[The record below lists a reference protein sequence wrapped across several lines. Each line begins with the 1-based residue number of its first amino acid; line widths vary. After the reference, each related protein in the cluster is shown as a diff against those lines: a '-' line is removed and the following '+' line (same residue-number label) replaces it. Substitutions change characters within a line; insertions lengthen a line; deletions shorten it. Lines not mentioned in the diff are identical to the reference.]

1 MRIILV
7 GFGTVGQAL
16 ARVLHQDEN
25 RIVQAYGF
33 RPQITAIV
41 DSQGSCSDNG
51 GLDIPLAL
59 KTKNEYGTVAKY
71 PRKGRRNGD
80 SARLISNSEAE
91 VVVETTPTNFKD
103 AEPGLSNIKTALA
116 NDKHVVTAN
125 KGPLAVAMPALLEL
139 ADHRNRQLRF
149 SGTVGGGTPFL
160 DFAAK
165 CMPGERIIQV
175 RGILNGTTNYIL
187 TRMETASL
195 TFEKALAEAQKKGY
209 AEKDPTN
216 DVEGF
221 DTAAKI
227 VIIANWVLKKKYSLR
242 NLDITG
248 ITKVT
253 PQKLNQAKASNAKV
267 KLIGRIEESSAS
279 VAPEQVPTT
288 DPTCVPDTL
297 NALTFTTEH
306 AGDITLIGPGA
317 GGERTASAIV
327 RDLVSIRKEYA
338 T

>member
-1 MRIILV
+1 LRIILA
-7 GFGTVGQAL
+7 GFGIVGQAL
-16 ARVLHQDEN
+16 AQVLRQDSD
-25 RIVQAYGF
+25 RITQTYGF
-33 RPQITAIV
+33 RPEVTAII
-41 DSQGSCSDNG
+41 DSQGSCSDDA

-59 KTKNEYGTVAKY
+59 KTKRDYGTVARY

-80 SARLISNSEAE
+80 STHLISSIEAE
-91 VVVETTPTNFKD
+91 VVVETTPTNFED

-116 NDKHVVTAN
+116 NGKHVVTAN
-125 KGPLAVAMPALLEL
+125 KGPLALAMPALVEL
-139 ADHRNRQLRF
+139 ANHRNRQLRF

-165 CMPGERIIQV
+165 CMPGERIIRV

-227 VIIANWVLKKKYSLR
+227 VIIANWVLKKRYRIQDL
-242 NLDITG
+242 NIIG
-248 ITKVT
+248 ITKVASQEINRART
-253 PQKLNQAKASNAKV
+253 SNAKV

-279 VAPEQVPTT
+279 VAPEQVPAA

-327 RDLVSIRKEYA
+327 RDLVSIRQEYA
-338 T
+338 K

>member
-80 SARLISNSEAE
+80 NARLISNSEAE

-248 ITKVT
+248 ITKIT

-327 RDLVSIRKEYA
+327 RDLVSIRKEYS

>member
-1 MRIILV
+1 LRIILA

-16 ARVLHQDEN
+16 AQVLHQDAD
-25 RIVQAYGF
+25 RITEAYGY
-33 RPQITAIV
+33 RPQITTII
-41 DSQGSCSDNG
+41 DSQGSCSDDT

-59 KTKNEYGTVAKY
+59 KTKKEYGTVARY
-71 PRKGRRNGD
+71 PRKGRHNSD
-80 SARLISNSEAE
+80 STRIISNIEAE
-91 VVVETTPTNFKD
+91 VVVETTPTDFKD
-103 AEPGLSNIKTALA
+103 GEPGLSNIKSALA
-116 NDKHVVTAN
+116 NGKHVVTTN
-125 KGPLAVAMPALLEL
+125 KGPLALAMPALLEL
-139 ADHRNRQLRF
+139 AQHRNLQLRF

-165 CMPGERIIQV
+165 CLPGERITRV

-195 TFEKALAEAQKKGY
+195 TFEKALAEAQRKGY
-209 AEKDPTN
+209 AERDPTN
-216 DVEGF
+216 DVEGL
-221 DTAAKI
+221 DTAAKV
-227 VIIANWVLKKKYSLR
+227 VIIANWVLKKRYSLR

-253 PQKLNQAKASNAKV
+253 PQKLSHAKASGAKL
-267 KLIGRIEESSAS
+267 KLIGRIEESSTS
-279 VAPEQVPTT
+279 VAPEEVPTD

-297 NALTFTTEH
+297 NALTFSTEH

-327 RDLVSIRKEYA
+327 RDLVSIRQEYA
-338 T
+338 A